1 MPLTLTNDEF
11 AEFRKTWEDMKK
23 ELADAEA
30 ERKKY
35 GEEGQELK
43 TKLTTLEGA
52 IQGFEQKLLQG
63 PPKSGTSLEIDKEF
77 DPYDYQYSECYQKG
91 YTFTSYKNGSVIIPN
106 ITPKT
111 LRMEAFKKALK
122 SGYGVLTKE
131 EKERIPQ
138 VSGGWDLPDRPGFSQ
153 KTLTVTDDTTGGFF
167 APPEFDTTIL
177 KGLTLYSPMREN
189 ARVRTTSAR
198 SVQMGKRTGVISAAW
213 TAEKKSRTVT
223 EGFAVGRIEIPTH
236 ELYSLVKIS
245 EQDLEDPVIDIEAEI
260 RLEMSEQFGVAENYA
275 YLLGD
280 GIMQPEGM
288 LSNTDIPT
296 TKANSTTAISVDRMI
311 SMQYDLPAAYAN
323 TAVWGMSRKAMGLLR
338 QLKYTVATDTYIWQ
352 PGLQNG
358 QPPTLL
364 GDRYIEFPDM
374 PTAIASA
381 AKLMFY
387 GDISKTYVVVQR
399 VGMAFKRL
407 AERWAEDAVIGVYAR
422 MRVGGQVV
430 FPDAMR
436 IYVMSTD

>member
-1 MPLTLTNDEF
+1 MPLTLSNDEYT
-11 AEFRKTWEDMKK
+11 EFRNTWENMKHVI
-23 ELADAEA
+23 ETQEA
-30 ERKKY
+30 ELKKH
-35 GEEGQELK
+35 GDASQEVKNTLSQFEGRM
-43 TKLTTLEGA
+43 
-52 IQGFEQKLLQG
+52 QGFEQKLQEG
-63 PPKSGTSLEIDKEF
+63 PPKQTNINTDELF
-77 DPYDYQYSECYQKG
+77 DPYDYKYSECYARG
-91 YTFTSYKNGSVIIPN
+91 YKFHSFRDGHELEPLV
-106 ITPKT
+106 TPQT

-122 SGYGVLTKE
+122 NGYGNLTKE
-131 EKERIPQ
+131 EKEKIPQ
-138 VSGGWDLPDRPGFSQ
+138 VSGGWDMPNTPGFSQ

-213 TAEKKSRTVT
+213 TAEKKTRTVT
-223 EGFAVGRIEIPTH
+223 EGFSLGRIEIPTH
-236 ELYSLVKIS
+236 EMYSLVKIS
-245 EQDLEDPVIDIEAEI
+245 EQDLEDPVIDIEAEV

-280 GIMQPEGM
+280 GIMQPEG
-288 LSNTDIPT
+288 LLTNTDIPT
-296 TKANSTTAISVDRMI
+296 IKANSTSVISVDRLI
-311 SMQYDLPAAYAN
+311 SMQYDLPSAYAQN
-323 TAVWGMSRKAMGLLR
+323 CKFFMHRKVMGLLR

-352 PGLQNG
+352 PGMQNG
-358 QPPTLL
+358 APPTLL
-364 GDRYIEFPDM
+364 GDSYVEFPDM
-374 PTAIASA
+374 ISAVASA
-381 AKLMFY
+381 GKLIGY
-387 GDISKTYVVVQR
+387 GDINKTYTVVQR

-436 IYVMSTD
+436 IYVMSTDS